1 MSGGSLDADVADASI
16 PLDIDAK
23 QGRSL
28 DAGSSRRLGVDRSH
42 LIAPAGASRSDDR
55 TSGGRI
61 RGARR
66 DGRSSRAI
74 DAALLRLAR
83 GPGVGRWTGTGR
95 AARCSAAVRLECVRR
110 AHDDRALRWAR
121 RALGRRRGLR
131 RRHLTGRRR
140 LRLGRWRHGLVGY
153 RHVKRARLD
162 PWARSC
168 TGSRGHP
175 NRHRT
180 RRWRDFRGLQ
190 VEPRDPSRWW

>member
-1 MSGGSLDADVADASI
+1 ASLPRDWSSDVCASVLISRGMDVSATSASSDPTGTHGIGGRVVGGLVSAGWLDAEVADASI

-74 DAALLRLAR
+74 DTALLRLAR

-95 AARCSAAVRLECVRR
+95 AAR
-110 AHDDRALRWAR
+110 
-121 RALGRRRGLR
+121 
-131 RRHLTGRRR
+131 
-140 LRLGRWRHGLVGY
+140 
-153 RHVKRARLD
+153 
-162 PWARSC
+162 
-168 TGSRGHP
+168 
-175 NRHRT
+175 
-180 RRWRDFRGLQ
+180 
-190 VEPRDPSRWW
+190 